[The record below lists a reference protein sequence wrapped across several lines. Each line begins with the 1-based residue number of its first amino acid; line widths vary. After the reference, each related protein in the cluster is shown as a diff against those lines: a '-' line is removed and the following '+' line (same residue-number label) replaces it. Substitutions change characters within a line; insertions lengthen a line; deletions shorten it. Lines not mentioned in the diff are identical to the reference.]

1 MTKQVFITMVMAIAL
16 FASAQSQK
24 ITVSKGQ
31 KLESG
36 SVMKMNMTID
46 MMGQSM
52 ENIFDTKTTSEIEV
66 KDVTEKGFLLS
77 NTIKRVVSKV
87 TAMGNDINF
96 DSDKKED
103 MDGQM
108 GEAYK
113 GKINTPKELLVGKDG
128 KIAEVIGEQKEDA
141 AGMGSMLNIESM
153 SKGQSYP
160 LLIQLPSGNVKPGD
174 TWTDSSG
181 TPETVKRVMF
191 YTLKEIKGDDII
203 VSFTG
208 RMAKTGTIQQ
218 GGMEILMDIGGD
230 MTGESAYEKVSGWL
244 KTNTMDVDIK
254 GTMEVM
260 GQSAPITMKMAI
272 VTTNKKL

>member
-1 MTKQVFITMVMAIAL
+1 MTKHFFTTVVMAIAF
-16 FASAQSQK
+16 FACAQAQK
-24 ITVSKGQ
+24 ITVTKGQ

-36 SVMKMNMTID
+36 SMMKMNMTID

-77 NTIKRVVSKV
+77 NTIKRVVSTV

-181 TPETVKRVMF
+181 TPETVKRVML

-203 VSFTG
+203 VNFTG
-208 RMAKTGTIQQ
+208 TMAKTGTIQQ
-218 GGMEILMDIGGD
+218 GGMEILMNISGD
-230 MTGESAYEKVSGWL
+230 LKGESAYEKVSGWL